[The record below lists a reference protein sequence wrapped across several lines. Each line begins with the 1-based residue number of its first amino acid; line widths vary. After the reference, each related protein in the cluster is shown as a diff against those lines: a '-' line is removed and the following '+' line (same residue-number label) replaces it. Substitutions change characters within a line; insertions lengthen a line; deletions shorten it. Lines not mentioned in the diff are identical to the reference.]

1 MFNERTN
8 FIHNT
13 FTRAALLIYN
23 SGVALAFAAA
33 AHAQTVL
40 TPAYPATPEFGSEK
54 AIGAVIW
61 THGHSNEVEDSKSST
76 PPYVWNLHQGGWDT
90 YRFDR
95 MRDGDTLPESTRRLV
110 EEVNKL
116 KQDGYRSVALAGQ
129 SFGAF
134 IALMAADESNK
145 IEAVIATAP
154 AAFGNFSEYY
164 DSWRLNATRLYPL
177 LGRIQTAKVVLF
189 FFHGDDFDPGGRGDA
204 SSNALARRGVPFA
217 VFDQPRGLTEHW
229 AAGTEQFAQ
238 RCGGYL
244 TGFLNNSLTPSD
256 GVECQ
261 DGAGPPGPPGP
272 VILPA
277 PQASVGR
284 LER

>member
-1 MFNERTN
+1 MFNARKN
-8 FIHNT
+8 SMHDT
-13 FTRAALLIYN
+13 FTRAAWLIGN

-33 AHAQTVL
+33 AHAQIAL
-40 TPAYPATPEFGSEK
+40 APAYPATPQFGPEK

-61 THGHSNEVEDSKSST
+61 IHGHSKEVEDSKSPT

-90 YRFDR
+90 YRFNR
-95 MRDGDTLPESTRRLV
+95 MRDGDTLPASTHRLV
-110 EEVNKL
+110 EEVDKL
-116 KQDGYRSVALAGQ
+116 KQEGYRKVALAGQ

-145 IEAVIATAP
+145 IDAVIATAP

-164 DSWRLNATRLYPL
+164 GSWRLNATRFYPL
-177 LGRIQTAKVVLF
+177 LERVQTAEVVLF

-217 VFDQPRGLTEHW
+217 VFDQPRELTEHW

-238 RCGGYL
+238 RCGGYI
-244 TGFLNNSLTPSD
+244 TGFLNNSLEPND

-261 DGAGPPGPPGP
+261 DGGSRPPGP

-277 PQASVGR
+277 PRASGGR

>member
-1 MFNERTN
+1 MFNARKN
-8 FIHNT
+8 YMHDT
-13 FTRAALLIYN
+13 FTRAAWLIGN

-33 AHAQTVL
+33 AHAQIAL
-40 TPAYPATPEFGSEK
+40 APAYPATPQFGPEK

-61 THGHSNEVEDSKSST
+61 IHGHSEVEDSKSPT
-76 PPYVWNLHQGGWDT
+76 PPYVWNLHQAGWDT

-95 MRDGDTLPESTRRLV
+95 MRDSDTLPASTHRLV
-110 EEVNKL
+110 EEVDKL
-116 KQDGYRSVALAGQ
+116 KQEGYRKVALAGQ

-134 IALMAADESNK
+134 IALMAAGESNK
-145 IEAVIATAP
+145 IDAVIATAP

-177 LGRIQTAKVVLF
+177 LERVQTAEVVLF

-217 VFDQPRGLTEHW
+217 VFDQPRELTEHW

-238 RCGGYL
+238 RCGGYI
-244 TGFLNNSLTPSD
+244 TGFLNNSLEPND

-261 DGAGPPGPPGP
+261 DGWSGPPGP
-272 VILPA
+272 VIIPA

-284 LER
+284 LDR

>member
-1 MFNERTN
+1 MLNILKNSVHGT
-8 FIHNT
+8 FI
-13 FTRAALLIYN
+13 RAAWLIVN
-23 SGVALAFAAA
+23 SGAAFAFAAA
-33 AHAQTVL
+33 AHAQIAL
-40 TPAYPATPEFGSEK
+40 APAYPATPQFGPEK

-61 THGHSNEVEDSKSST
+61 LHGRSEEEDSASPT
-76 PPYVWNLHQGGWDT
+76 PPYVWNLHQARWDT

-95 MRDGDTLPESTRRLV
+95 LRVGDTLPASTRRLV
-110 EEVNKL
+110 EEVDKL
-116 KQDGYRSVALAGQ
+116 KQEGYRKVALAGQ

-134 IALMAADESNK
+134 IALMAAGESNK
-145 IEAVIATAP
+145 IDAVIATAP

-177 LGRIQTAKVVLF
+177 LERVQTAEVVLF

-217 VFDQPRGLTEHW
+217 VFDQPRELTEHW

-238 RCGGYL
+238 RCGGYI
-244 TGFLNNSLTPSD
+244 TDFLNNSLEPND

-261 DGAGPPGPPGP
+261 DGWSGPPGP
-272 VILPA
+272 VMIPA

>member
-1 MFNERTN
+1 MFNAHTD
-8 FIHNT
+8 FIHDT
-13 FTRAALLIYN
+13 FARAALLVCN

-33 AHAQTVL
+33 AHAQTAL
-40 TPAYPATPEFGSEK
+40 APAYPATPQFGPEK

-90 YRFDR
+90 YRFNR
-95 MRDGDTLPESTRRLV
+95 MRDDDTLPASTHRLV

-116 KQDGYRSVALAGQ
+116 KQGGYRTMALAGQ

-145 IEAVIATAP
+145 IDAVIATAP

-177 LGRIQTAKVVLF
+177 LESIQTAKVVLF
-189 FFHGDDFDPGGRGDA
+189 FSMGTISIRAG
-204 SSNALARRGVPFA
+204 
-217 VFDQPRGLTEHW
+217 
-229 AAGTEQFAQ
+229 AAMRQAM
-238 RCGGYL
+238 L
-244 TGFLNNSLTPSD
+244 
-256 GVECQ
+256 
-261 DGAGPPGPPGP
+261 
-272 VILPA
+272 LPA
-277 PQASVGR
+277 GECR
-284 LER
+284 LRFLISLAD

>member
-1 MFNERTN
+1 MFNVPRN
-8 FIHNT
+8 FTHDT
-13 FTRAALLIYN
+13 FTRAAWLIGN
-23 SGVALAFAAA
+23 SGAALAFAAA
-33 AHAQTVL
+33 AHAQIAL
-40 TPAYPATPEFGSEK
+40 APAYPATPQFGPEK

-61 THGHSNEVEDSKSST
+61 THGHSKEVEDSTSPT
-76 PPYVWNLHQGGWDT
+76 PPYVWNLRQGGWDT

-95 MRDGDTLPESTRRLV
+95 LRDGDTLPASTHRLV

-116 KQDGYRSVALAGQ
+116 KQGGYRKVALAGQ

-134 IALMAADESNK
+134 IALMAAGESNK
-145 IEAVIATAP
+145 IDAVIATAP

-177 LGRIQTAKVVLF
+177 LERIQTAEVVLF
-189 FFHGDDFDPGGRGDA
+189 FFHGDNFDPGGRGDA
-204 SSNALARRGVPFA
+204 SSNALARRGVPLA

-238 RCGGYL
+238 RCGGYI
-244 TGFLNNSLTPSD
+244 TGFLNNSLEPND

-261 DGAGPPGPPGP
+261 DGWSGPPGP
-272 VILPA
+272 VIIPA

>member
-1 MFNERTN
+1 MFNSCEN
-8 FIHNT
+8 SMHNT
-13 FTRAALLIYN
+13 FTRAAWLIGI
-23 SGVALAFAAA
+23 SGVALAFAVA
-33 AHAQTVL
+33 AHAQIAL
-40 TPAYPATPEFGSEK
+40 APAYPATPQFGPEK

-61 THGHSNEVEDSKSST
+61 IHGHSEAEDSASPT

-95 MRDGDTLPESTRRLV
+95 LRDGDTLPASTHRLV
-110 EEVNKL
+110 EEVNQL
-116 KQDGYRSVALAGQ
+116 KQEGYRKVALAGQ

-134 IALMAADESNK
+134 IALMAAGESSK
-145 IEAVIATAP
+145 IDAVIATAP

-164 DSWRLNATRLYPL
+164 DSWRLNAVRLYPL
-177 LGRIQTAKVVLF
+177 LERIQTAQVVLF

-217 VFDQPRGLTEHW
+217 VFDQPRELTEHW

-238 RCGGYL
+238 RCGGYI
-244 TGFLNNSLTPSD
+244 TGFLNNSLEPND
-256 GVECQ
+256 GAECQ
-261 DGAGPPGPPGP
+261 DGWSGPPGP
-272 VILPA
+272 VVLPA
-277 PQASVGR
+277 QQASIGR

>member
-1 MFNERTN
+1 MFNARKNSMLDTL
-8 FIHNT
+8 
-13 FTRAALLIYN
+13 TRAARLIG
-23 SGVALAFAAA
+23 SSAVALAFAAA
-33 AHAQTVL
+33 AHAQIAL
-40 TPAYPATPEFGSEK
+40 APAYPATPQFGPEK

-61 THGHSNEVEDSKSST
+61 THGHSNEVEDSTSPT

-90 YRFDR
+90 YRFNR
-95 MRDGDTLPESTRRLV
+95 MRDGDTLPASTHRLV

-116 KQDGYRSVALAGQ
+116 RQDGYRKVALAGQ

-134 IALMAADESNK
+134 IALMTADESNK
-145 IEAVIATAP
+145 IDAVIATAP

-177 LGRIQTAKVVLF
+177 LESIQTAKVVLF

-217 VFDQPRGLTEHW
+217 VFDQPRELTEHW

-238 RCGGYL
+238 RCGGY
-244 TGFLNNSLTPSD
+244 
-256 GVECQ
+256 
-261 DGAGPPGPPGP
+261 
-272 VILPA
+272 IIPA
-277 PQASVGR
+277 SGDPQMW
-284 LER
+284 

>member
-1 MFNERTN
+1 MFNERKN
-8 FIHNT
+8 YMHDT
-13 FTRAALLIYN
+13 FTRAAWLIGN

-33 AHAQTVL
+33 AHAQIAL
-40 TPAYPATPEFGSEK
+40 APAYPATPQFGPEK

-61 THGHSNEVEDSKSST
+61 NHGHSEGEDSKSPT
-76 PPYVWNLHQGGWDT
+76 PPYVWNLHQAGWDT

-95 MRDGDTLPESTRRLV
+95 MRDSDTLPASTHRLV
-110 EEVNKL
+110 EEVDKL
-116 KQDGYRSVALAGQ
+116 KQEGYRKVALAGQ

-134 IALMAADESNK
+134 IALMAAGESSK
-145 IEAVIATAP
+145 IDAVIATAP

-177 LGRIQTAKVVLF
+177 LERVQTAEVVLF

-217 VFDQPRGLTEHW
+217 VFDQPRELTEHW

-238 RCGGYL
+238 RCGGYI
-244 TGFLNNSLTPSD
+244 TGFLNNSLEPND

-261 DGAGPPGPPGP
+261 DGWSGGPPGP

-277 PQASVGR
+277 PRASGGR